1 MIQSSPRSSLSAN
14 YYLAPAGYSVGDF
27 MQEAKHAG
35 AAAVGLTIAALESNC
50 PDGLARLADDHGLHI
65 SSLNSAG
72 YFLFADAAKREQQRA
87 LNSRLIEAAARM
99 EAGWLVVIAGGILG
113 SGLALEAARAHVAEQ
128 LAALDAEAGAAN
140 VRLAL
145 EPIHPAD
152 LTGKGCVNSIRQAL
166 DMVRH
171 LPHTGILIDAF
182 HSYWDPDIWS
192 GSVLSDPKLALVQVC
207 DWYEPSA
214 DEKPQRTLPG
224 HGHMDVPGWLAALER
239 HGFRGPI
246 EFEMFDRYRGGRAV
260 GEILTEALGYL
271 RIQRNIVNS

>member
-1 MIQSSPRSSLSAN
+1 MIQSSPRSRLSAN
-14 YYLAPAGYSVGDF
+14 YYLAPAGYGVADF
-27 MQEAKHAG
+27 MKEAKRAG
-35 AAAVGLTIAALESNC
+35 AAAVGLTIAALESNDA
-50 PDGLARLADDHGLHI
+50 DGLARLADEHGLHI

-72 YFLFADAAKREQQRA
+72 YFLFSDAARREQQRA

-99 EAGWLVVIAGGILG
+99 GAGRLVVIAGGILG
-113 SGLALEAARAHVAEQ
+113 SGLALEPARVRVAEQ

-166 DMVRH
+166 DMIRH
-171 LPHTGILIDAF
+171 LHHTDFLIDVF
-182 HSYWDPDIWS
+182 HSFWDPDIWS
-192 GSVLSDPKLALVQVC
+192 GPVLSDPKLALVQVC
-207 DWYEPSA
+207 DWYEPSPE
-214 DEKPQRTLPG
+214 EKPQRTLPG
-224 HGHMDVPGWLAALER
+224 HGHMDMSGWLAALEK

-246 EFEMFDRYRGGRAV
+246 EFEMFDRHRGGRAV

-271 RIQRNIVNS
+271 RAALGSE